1 MTRYDGQVFEST
13 MDDIH
18 MENLARL
25 RQMSAEEITEAQ
37 TEIIEKMKPAI
48 IDMLK
53 RRVACQRCGK
63 PLKRQLHLETGCQKV
78 KETATFGRF
87 GVKGLRSRR
96 DFSPN
101 RGEPAALGYSI
112 KEAVA
117 LMRSMVPAQRALAL
131 KLLNII
137 LNKALFNLMN
147 KKVGHEGKGDTNS
160 NGVDWQAIWAYVLG
174 PEPQLVLS
182 LRIALD
188 DNHDSVVLACAKVIQ
203 CILSCDLN
211 ENFFS
216 VAEKVP
222 TIQKV
227 LCTAPVFRSRPE
239 VDDGFLHG
247 GFWKYNT
254 KPSNILPSNVDSRNN
269 EHEENHTIQDDLVV
283 AGQDIA
289 AGLVRM
295 GLIPRICYL
304 LEMEP
309 VPALVE
315 CLVSVLI
322 GLARHSLVCANA
334 IIQCSSLI
342 QSLVSILTR
351 QGMMEIRCQIKAVTL
366 LKVLCQMDKLFC
378 SNFVKGGIFQQV
390 MWHWY
395 RSPLSMDEWVQYGKE
410 YCKLMASLMIEQ
422 LRLWKVCIG
431 YGYCLTS
438 FSDFFPHM
446 CLWLSRPKFDKLLQ
460 FDVLDEFA
468 WITREAYHT
477 LATLAEWLPSLHSV
491 YQQKMT
497 DINLVQDG
505 METWSWGNVV
515 PMVDLAISW
524 LSVKDIPYICLFTH
538 FKESALSNSSS
549 LSSMIWVV
557 SAVMHM
563 LSSIFHRISPKN
575 AHYGDNPTVLPWLPQ
590 FAPKVGIE
598 LVKNG
603 ILSFSGLGDSIPK
616 ASSLSE
622 GLCYLRH
629 HGNLD
634 VSLSSTSCLLGLVRL
649 ASLVDKCIQGAR
661 NGCDFMTSG
670 SSEIQERILAEGMTK
685 WAKEDLTK
693 SVGCIWQLGWASAGG
708 GFWSLNVLQA
718 QTDAQLVLELFGV
731 LPILHEEDLASAEV
745 LNSAVVK
752 SSDAMMLA
760 LHRVNYVLS
769 VCLVAGPGVKGVVED
784 ALCILLQPIVLKYLG
799 LCLHHYLI
807 HDNKHRTFRWQYE
820 EQDYVLM
827 SKILKSHFIERWL
840 TTKKKAS
847 ESPVFNVPLAWKLHA
862 LSMSLRVNMIALE
875 DNGTREMFESLQELY
890 GKQLDDLR
898 YKQKKQE
905 LEDSLMSLPKT
916 NKIADGLLCFQSQV
930 FDGYSTFVEDL
941 IEQFGSVSYG
951 DIIFARQVT
960 IYLHQSVDIPVR
972 LAAWNSLSNNHL
984 LELLPTLET
993 CLAQAEG
1000 YLEPPEENEG
1010 ILEAYTKSW
1019 TSGCLDRAYTRGSIA
1034 FILALHHLNSFLFK
1048 SKTLEKLKLRNKLTK
1063 ALLRS
1068 CSHKQHSDGML
1079 IQLVQYKLPPSQD
1092 PLRPL
1097 ELKQR
1102 LVVLNEACEGNS
1114 SLLAVID
1121 NLKSALER

>member
-1 MTRYDGQVFEST
+1 MHNWSWNY
-13 MDDIH
+13 
-18 MENLARL
+18 
-25 RQMSAEEITEAQ
+25 
-37 TEIIEKMKPAI
+37 
-48 IDMLK
+48 
-53 RRVACQRCGK
+53 
-63 PLKRQLHLETGCQKV
+63 
-78 KETATFGRF
+78 
-87 GVKGLRSRR
+87 
-96 DFSPN
+96 
-101 RGEPAALGYSI
+101 
-112 KEAVA
+112 
-117 LMRSMVPAQRALAL
+117 
-131 KLLNII
+131 
-137 LNKALFNLMN
+137 
-147 KKVGHEGKGDTNS
+147 
-160 NGVDWQAIWAYVLG
+160 
-174 PEPQLVLS
+174 LS
-182 LRIALD
+182 LT
-188 DNHDSVVLACAKVIQ
+188 N
-203 CILSCDLN
+203 
-211 ENFFS
+211 
-216 VAEKVP
+216 
-222 TIQKV
+222 
-227 LCTAPVFRSRPE
+227 
-239 VDDGFLHG
+239 
-247 GFWKYNT
+247 
-254 KPSNILPSNVDSRNN
+254 
-269 EHEENHTIQDDLVV
+269 
-283 AGQDIA
+283 
-289 AGLVRM
+289 
-295 GLIPRICYL
+295 
-304 LEMEP
+304 
-309 VPALVE
+309 
-315 CLVSVLI
+315 
-322 GLARHSLVCANA
+322 
-334 IIQCSSLI
+334 
-342 QSLVSILTR
+342 
-351 QGMMEIRCQIKAVTL
+351 
-366 LKVLCQMDKLFC
+366 
-378 SNFVKGGIFQQV
+378 
-390 MWHWY
+390 
-395 RSPLSMDEWVQYGKE
+395 
-410 YCKLMASLMIEQ
+410 
-422 LRLWKVCIG
+422 
-431 YGYCLTS
+431 
-438 FSDFFPHM
+438 
-446 CLWLSRPKFDKLLQ
+446 
-460 FDVLDEFA
+460 
-468 WITREAYHT
+468 
-477 LATLAEWLPSLHSV
+477 
-491 YQQKMT
+491 
-497 DINLVQDG
+497 
-505 METWSWGNVV
+505 
-515 PMVDLAISW
+515 
-524 LSVKDIPYICLFTH
+524 
-538 FKESALSNSSS
+538 
-549 LSSMIWVV
+549 
-557 SAVMHM
+557 
-563 LSSIFHRISPKN
+563 
-575 AHYGDNPTVLPWLPQ
+575 
-590 FAPKVGIE
+590 
-598 LVKNG
+598 
-603 ILSFSGLGDSIPK
+603 
-616 ASSLSE
+616 
-622 GLCYLRH
+622 
-629 HGNLD
+629 
-634 VSLSSTSCLLGLVRL
+634 
-649 ASLVDKCIQGAR
+649 
-661 NGCDFMTSG
+661 
-670 SSEIQERILAEGMTK
+670 
-685 WAKEDLTK
+685 
-693 SVGCIWQLGWASAGG
+693 
-708 GFWSLNVLQA
+708 
-718 QTDAQLVLELFGV
+718 
-731 LPILHEEDLASAEV
+731 LHEEDLASAEV

-847 ESPVFNVPLAWKLHA
+847 GNIDGHNKSHCLQRKTNVLETVYEGQEDQETPDVPYKLAECSSFYMPWAQQRLPIPIHWFLSAVCSIGETKSLLVLSSKELLELAKGGLFLLLRLEALSIFLFSADTESPVFNVPLAWKLHA

>member
-1 MTRYDGQVFEST
+1 MDSEKKKNASYRKPKSGAFPAGKEQVVEFQSTGGLVGRIVEKGFSSISSSTSNPAKSSLISYPQPTVLPFPVARHRSHGPHWNPLHGAPEPEDEELVEDMDQTDYAPLSTSASPIERKQKKCMDFSRWRDFNPSGDSAASHIESKGSRPAEEKKKILSTIATPDSVKEFTELQQGKLDSALYVKKARFDSFLGRHGGAAVRELSIGYEATEPVVSVGREFDTVPEEKLMTRYDGQVFEST

-53 RRVACQRCGK
+53 RRGSK
-63 PLKRQLHLETGCQKV
+63 K
-78 KETATFGRF
+78 
-87 GVKGLRSRR
+87 LRSKDTTVQDQKEAGHHVVPGCLFNINNSESDHVLNRLPAKDVKASETSASLGNGMPEGQRNSNFWKIWSERVEKVR
-96 DFSPN
+96 DFRFSLEGNIVEVDWGQVSNGHNPEVGHPSVDN
-101 RGEPAALGYSI
+101 VAERDFLRTEGEPAALGYSI

-351 QGMMEIRCQIKAVTL
+351 QGMMEIRCQIKAITL

-497 DINLVQDG
+497 NINLVQDG

-598 LVKNG
+598 LVKNE

-622 GLCYLRH
+622 ALCYLRH
-629 HGNLD
+629 LGNLD

-649 ASLVDKCIQGAR
+649 GSLVDKCIQGAR

-670 SSEIQERILAEGMTK
+670 GSEIQERILAEG
-685 WAKEDLTK
+685 
-693 SVGCIWQLGWASAGG
+693 
-708 GFWSLNVLQA
+708 
-718 QTDAQLVLELFGV
+718 
-731 LPILHEEDLASAEV
+731 
-745 LNSAVVK
+745 
-752 SSDAMMLA
+752 
-760 LHRVNYVLS
+760 
-769 VCLVAGPGVKGVVED
+769 
-784 ALCILLQPIVLKYLG
+784 
-799 LCLHHYLI
+799 
-807 HDNKHRTFRWQYE
+807 
-820 EQDYVLM
+820 
-827 SKILKSHFIERWL
+827 
-840 TTKKKAS
+840 
-847 ESPVFNVPLAWKLHA
+847 
-862 LSMSLRVNMIALE
+862 
-875 DNGTREMFESLQELY
+875 
-890 GKQLDDLR
+890 
-898 YKQKKQE
+898 
-905 LEDSLMSLPKT
+905 
-916 NKIADGLLCFQSQV
+916 
-930 FDGYSTFVEDL
+930 
-941 IEQFGSVSYG
+941 
-951 DIIFARQVT
+951 
-960 IYLHQSVDIPVR
+960 
-972 LAAWNSLSNNHL
+972 
-984 LELLPTLET
+984 
-993 CLAQAEG
+993 
-1000 YLEPPEENEG
+1000 
-1010 ILEAYTKSW
+1010 
-1019 TSGCLDRAYTRGSIA
+1019 
-1034 FILALHHLNSFLFK
+1034 
-1048 SKTLEKLKLRNKLTK
+1048 
-1063 ALLRS
+1063 
-1068 CSHKQHSDGML
+1068 
-1079 IQLVQYKLPPSQD
+1079 
-1092 PLRPL
+1092 
-1097 ELKQR
+1097 
-1102 LVVLNEACEGNS
+1102 
-1114 SLLAVID
+1114 
-1121 NLKSALER
+1121 